1 MLVRNG
7 ILTVLTTASY
17 LLAISASALF
27 HEHHGHDDEQ
37 TRPGVS
43 ASPAADEE
51 HDCSVCQ
58 FLAQKPAPVA
68 DVAPVG
74 SGSLVEDVA
83 ALAPASADRDVVA
96 AWHSRAPPV
105 FA

>member
-1 MLVRNG
+1 MLVQNRL
-7 ILTVLTTASY
+7 LTVLTTASY
-17 LLAISASALF
+17 LLAVSVSALF

-37 TRPGVS
+37 SRPGVS
-43 ASPAADEE
+43 ASQADDAE
-51 HDCSVCQ
+51 HDCSICQ

-68 DVAPVG
+68 HVAPV
-74 SGSLVEDVA
+74 SSSLLVGDLA
-83 ALAPASADRDVVA
+83 AAAPVIADRDVVP